1 MAVPYPWHGPASCSR
16 CTCSRS
22 PAYPTPWKQ
31 TRTINTISLPPPPP
45 FNSLGHDLLHIL
57 GIQLGIALLLLAGH
71 VHGHE
76 LDLDVA
82 EALGQ
87 GQPEQVHGARSG
99 PGPGERVVAIRV
111 ANDNRLDGH
120 AGKEGAQLE
129 ANQRLAVRAGALGE
143 DEQRWPV
150 VGGIGT
156 VLDRLDCRVARVG
169 VFATHVDRLREV
181 NDLWK
186 ERKR

>member
-1 MAVPYPWHGPASCSR
+1 M
-16 CTCSRS
+16 
-22 PAYPTPWKQ
+22 
-31 TRTINTISLPPPPP
+31 
-45 FNSLGHDLLHIL
+45 HIL

-87 GQPEQVHGARSG
+87 SQPEQVHGARSG

-111 ANDNRLDGH
+111 ANYNRLDGH

-129 ANQRLAVRAGALGE
+129 AYQRLAVRAGALGE

-186 ERKR
+186 ERKRWSIKVTERENKSVSLPKNGKQEVSALATTDGGPKMTATSESKKDE